1 VTFVWTEK
9 NITTL
14 KEKWAAGSSG
24 AIIAKI
30 LGTTRNAVI
39 GKAHRLK
46 LHRRTPDVVR
56 ESNMA
61 KRVRD
66 RKTKEKKVGTP
77 KGSPV
82 PPTPVADTNTLT
94 PTAKSLRDLGNTD
107 CRFPIGELS
116 EPGSG
121 FCGRTSDGKSP
132 YCETHH
138 KITSTPV
145 QGRFQ

>member
-1 VTFVWTEK
+1 VTFVWTDK

-66 RKTKEKKVGTP
+66 KKVKERKVRSRGE
-77 KGSPV
+77 PV
-82 PPTPVADTNTLT
+82 PPSPVKDSNTLT
-94 PTAKSLRDLGNTD
+94 PTAKSLRDLGNND

-116 EPGSG
+116 NPGSG
-121 FCGRTSDGKSP
+121 FCGRANKAGSP
-132 YCETHH
+132 YCETHW
-138 KITSTPV
+138 KITTISKSV
-145 QGRFQ
+145 